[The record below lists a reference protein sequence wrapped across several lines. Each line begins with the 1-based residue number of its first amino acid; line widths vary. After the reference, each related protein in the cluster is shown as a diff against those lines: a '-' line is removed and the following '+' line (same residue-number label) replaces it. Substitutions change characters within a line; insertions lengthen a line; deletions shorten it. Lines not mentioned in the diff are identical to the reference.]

1 MHVVTKQNVPAPSFV
16 NGDVTDVGLVQFA
29 G

>member
-1 MHVVTKQNVPAPSFV
+1 MHVVTKQNVPAPSLE